1 MNTQKFTKKSL
12 EAIQS
17 AQSLTVEYQNMQVEQ
32 VHLLAALL
40 GQEDGLIPQLL
51 QKMQVDVVQME
62 TMVDQEISKI
72 SRVSGPGREPDKIY
86 ISQDVDKAL
95 NRSEK
100 LADNM
105 KDEYVSVEHIF
116 LALITEADHTL
127 REISAGF
134 HHKGYVP
141 ASARQCAGEYPRD
154 Q

>member
-72 SRVSGPGREPDKIY
+72 SRVSGPAASRI
-86 ISQDVDKAL
+86 
-95 NRSEK
+95 RF
-100 LADNM
+100 
-105 KDEYVSVEHIF
+105 IF
-116 LALITEADHTL
+116 
-127 REISAGF
+127 
-134 HHKGYVP
+134 
-141 ASARQCAGEYPRD
+141 PRMWTKR
-154 Q
+154 